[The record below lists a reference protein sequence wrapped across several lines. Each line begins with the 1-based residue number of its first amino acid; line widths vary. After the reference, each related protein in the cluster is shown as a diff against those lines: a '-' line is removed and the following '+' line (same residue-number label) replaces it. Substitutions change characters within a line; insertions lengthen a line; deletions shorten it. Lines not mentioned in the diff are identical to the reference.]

1 MAAPHRVADRLEP
14 LGRLLADFDFADDTR
29 LLGYHRLLGGL
40 SNFHRAFLERILARR
55 QGTVRWVTLHP
66 RMVFTKRTC
75 SSARSSV
82 TVVCART
89 VPRGTSCLPTT
100 SSSSASGSRCPPAF
114 SPRARDG

>member
-66 RMVFTKRTC
+66 RMVFTKPNLLLRTLFRHRRVRPD
-75 SSARSSV
+75 SAAWNFV
-82 TVVCART
+82 FAYDKFFFDL
-89 VPRGTSCLPTT
+89 G
-100 SSSSASGSRCPPAF
+100 
-114 SPRARDG
+114 